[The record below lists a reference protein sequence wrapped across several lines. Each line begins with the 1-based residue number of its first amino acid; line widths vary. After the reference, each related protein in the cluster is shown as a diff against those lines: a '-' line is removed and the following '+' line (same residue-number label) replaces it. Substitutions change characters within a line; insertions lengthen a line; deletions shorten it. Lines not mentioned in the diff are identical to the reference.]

1 MASRHAAVTGRLPRA
16 AILRAGVGS
25 REPMQ
30 DANSDNL
37 DATSKAPPP
46 KSWLSRQVHALAA
59 LGEPPHRT
67 ALAFALGV
75 FLSFSP
81 FLGLQIALAFTAG
94 LALRLHRLALLAGLC
109 SNLPIIMVPYYVVT
123 TAVGAAI
130 LGVGTT
136 SDVGDRISTV
146 MAKPFYRA
154 EFWGSAADL
163 LAPVLGA
170 FVVGSLIGAAVLGV
184 VCVLRRRPGAH
195 QNSSTAIVL
204 RVAPRNWLLP
214 PYRQQR
220 TSNRHVGN
228 P

>member
-1 MASRHAAVTGRLPRA
+1 
-16 AILRAGVGS
+16 
-25 REPMQ
+25 MQ
-30 DANSDNL
+30 DANFENVR
-37 DATSKAPPP
+37 P

-81 FLGLQIALAFTAG
+81 FLGLQIALAFAAG

-109 SNLPIIMVPYYVVT
+109 ANLPIIMVPYYVLT

-130 LGVGTT
+130 LGVGTAN
-136 SDVGDRISTV
+136 DVGDRISSV
-146 MAKPFYRA
+146 MAKPFYHA

-163 LAPVLGA
+163 LAPFLGA
-170 FVVGSLIGAAVLGV
+170 FVVGSLIGAAILGV
-184 VCVLRRRPGAH
+184 ASYFAVVPVLTRIHRRR
-195 QNSSTAIVL
+195 
-204 RVAPRNWLLP
+204 
-214 PYRQQR
+214 
-220 TSNRHVGN
+220 TSC